1 MSRKS
6 EQEMFIMGSGPGLVE
21 PDDWEVVSSNPGTGN
36 YRYHFWDIFANFFTI
51 YQAF

>member
-21 PDDWEVVSSNPGTGN
+21 PDEWEVVSSNPGTGN
-36 YRYHFWDIFANFFTI
+36 YRYHF
-51 YQAF
+51 